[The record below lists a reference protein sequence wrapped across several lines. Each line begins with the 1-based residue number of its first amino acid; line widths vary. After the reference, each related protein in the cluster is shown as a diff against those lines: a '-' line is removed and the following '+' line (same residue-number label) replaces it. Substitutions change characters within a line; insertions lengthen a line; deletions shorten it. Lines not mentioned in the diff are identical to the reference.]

1 MPDGIKV
8 PMPTLERLATYFS
21 VLTDLKVR
29 NIETISS
36 ADIETRTGVNA
47 AQFRKDLSY
56 FGEFGRPGIGYNVI
70 ELCSRISRILKL
82 EKTQPVVIVGAG
94 NLGSAL
100 AGYQPL
106 RAENF
111 RIVAVF
117 DSNPRKIGAQLWSLT
132 IKDVANIV
140 EENKTLKAKIG
151 IVAVPASVAQEV
163 ADRLVKAKVSTIL
176 NFAPTMLR
184 LPEGVTVRN
193 VDFVQELA
201 VLSFHLPENG

>member
-1 MPDGIKV
+1 V
-8 PMPTLERLATYFS
+8 PMPMLERLATYLT

-29 NIETISS
+29 NIETVSS
-36 ADIETRTGVNA
+36 ADIEGRTGVNA

-70 ELCSRISRILKL
+70 DLHARISRILKL
-82 EKTQPVVIVGAG
+82 EKTQPVVLVGAG

-111 RIVAVF
+111 RIVAAF
-117 DSNPRKIGAQLWSLT
+117 DSNPNKIGKELWNLK
-132 IKDVANIV
+132 IKDIADIV
-140 EENKTLKAKIG
+140 KENKTLKARIG
-151 IVAVPASVAQEV
+151 IVAVPATVAQDV
-163 ADRLVKAKVSTIL
+163 AERLVEAKVSTIL
-176 NFAPTMLR
+176 NFAPTLLR
-184 LPEGVTVRN
+184 LSKGVTVRN